1 MISCCNIIKILLST
15 LSLAVFLGAAKSV
28 PPHLDSAKVSTG
40 CATCHRSANFRDGGG
55 PGVCI
60 ICHGNPQRLNVDYKK
75 RMPKNFARNIGQM
88 KDIERQFTKLY
99 RHPTFDVRGKH
110 RSKEVLPEIDSSAP
124 RHADCVDCHHH
135 HFVSRENKYAGI
147 KGKRLGNIVSNISEE
162 YELCYLCHAESA
174 NLPPQSTNK
183 RDEFA
188 ATNPSFHPVEAEGR
202 NLAVVS
208 LIRPYREKKNSNADI
223 SRITCG
229 DCHGSDEP
237 NAPKGPHGSAYQH
250 ILVANFST
258 RDKEPES
265 EYAYALCYRCHNRQS
280 ILGNESFKFH
290 ALHISGSAGPTS
302 CKTCHNSHGSQ
313 QNKYLIQFDPNIV
326 TPNSQSQFKF
336 EERGISVF
344 KGSCYLSCHG
354 VDHNPKTY

>member
-1 MISCCNIIKILLST
+1 MQLRFTSKIILMLGVGCLLM
-15 LSLAVFLGAAKSV
+15 GAAKNK
-28 PPHLDSAKVSTG
+28 PPHLDPDKISTG

-55 PGVCI
+55 PWVCI

-75 RMPKNFARNIGQM
+75 RMPEGFQKRIGQM
-88 KDIERQFTKLY
+88 RDIERQFTKLY
-99 RHPTFDVRGKH
+99 RHPSFDVRGKH
-110 RSKEVLPEIDSSAP
+110 RANEVLPELDAAAP
-124 RHADCVDCHHH
+124 RHADCVDCHHP
-135 HFVSRENKYAGI
+135 HFVSKENRYVGI
-147 KGKRLGNIVSNISEE
+147 RGKRLGSIVANITEE
-162 YELCYLCHAESA
+162 YELCYRCHADSA

-183 RDEFA
+183 KYEFA

-208 LIRPYREKKNSNADI
+208 LIRPYREKKESNADI

-229 DCHGSDEP
+229 DCHGSDEQ
-237 NAPKGPHGSAYQH
+237 NAPRGPHGSAYEH

-258 RDKEPES
+258 KDREPES

-280 ILGNESFKFH
+280 ILGNDSFKFH

-326 TPNSQSQFKF
+326 TPNSQAQLKF
-336 EERGISVF
+336 EEKGISVF
-344 KGSCYLSCHG
+344 RGSCYLSCHG